1 MAEEFSQ
8 DPNVESAKDNVESGK
23 SHFQQAASDLKSA
36 ASAKADEFRNVAG
49 AKVDEFRNTA
59 GAKAEELRG
68 QAEAAWGD
76 AKVKMRTYQED
87 GEAYVRENPTRAV
100 VGALAAGFILG
111 LVFRK

>member
-8 DPNVESAKDNVESGK
+8 DPNVESAKDNLESGK

-36 ASAKADEFRNVAG
+36 ASSKAEELRNAASAKADEFRNV
-49 AKVDEFRNTA
+49 V

-100 VGALAAGFILG
+100 IGAVAAGVILG
-111 LVFRK
+111 LIFRK